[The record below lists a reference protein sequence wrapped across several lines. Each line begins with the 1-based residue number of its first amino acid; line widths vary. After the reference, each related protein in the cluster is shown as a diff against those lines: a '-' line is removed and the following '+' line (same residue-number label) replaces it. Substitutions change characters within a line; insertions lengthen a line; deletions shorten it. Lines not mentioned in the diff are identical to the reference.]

1 MSDLNESQEL
11 TVDDLFVG
19 LPRPATVGGIPYT
32 AFVSEIVLVAMVF
45 LGTGSPLWILAIVPS
60 HAFLY
65 LASATDPG
73 RFDTWAM
80 AARTYGKCLNR
91 RFWGSTSYSPLS
103 TQKHDT

>member
-19 LPRPATVGGIPYT
+19 LTRPATVGGIPCT

-45 LGTGSPLWILAIVPS
+45 LGTGSPLWILAIAPS

-73 RFDTWAM
+73 RFDTWAI
-80 AARTYGKCLNR
+80 AART
-91 RFWGSTSYSPLS
+91 
-103 TQKHDT
+103 